1 MNHLTQTLLKVK
13 SSAKPTSAV
22 RSRLLTPA
30 AFARD
35 ESVDALRVPVH
46 TVFHKFKACR
56 RKKNYLWFKTSE
68 TGGVFFYFDA
78 TLSRG
83 RITGQPQ

>member
-1 MNHLTQTLLKVK
+1 MK
-13 SSAKPTSAV
+13 SSAKTTSAV

-30 AFARD
+30 AFTRD

-46 TVFHKFKACR
+46 TVFHKFKACS
-56 RKKNYLWFKTSE
+56 RKKNYHGGKLWFKTSE